1 MRLKRRIA
9 SVLVPALSLALAAPV
24 PALEREGAPAPAGS
38 ARIVHALNRLGYGPR
53 PGDVEKV
60 EAMGLE
66 KWIDEQLHPERIP
79 DPEPEKRLAD
89 LGTLHMSPKDLVAK
103 YELPRDLKQEMQK
116 KRAAMDG
123 ASEQEMNRARR
134 EFMQEHGLKMDGG
147 PQRVVTELQTGKL
160 LRAVYSE
167 RQLDEVMVDF
177 WLNHFNVFAQKGP
190 EKYLIAQYEKD
201 VIRPHA
207 WGKFEDLLRATAE
220 SPAMLFYLDNWLST
234 APVPEGDMAPPRGTA
249 AGGRGLRGKGKGRLS
264 EADAAMTDEQMQQR
278 AQIQK
283 GRARGLNEN
292 YAREIM
298 ELHTLGVDG
307 GYTQKDVTELARC
320 LTGWTLLNP
329 RGYAANPEEMRKR
342 AAERGVPR
350 ERAERMIARA
360 AELQN
365 GEPRF
370 VFDER
375 RHDKGEKVVL
385 GKTFQENGKK
395 EGIDALHML
404 ATHPSTAHFISYKL
418 VRRFVS
424 DAPPPALVDRATA
437 VFKKTDGDIREVV
450 KTIVTSPEF
459 ASEEARAAKVKT
471 PLEFVVS
478 AVRASGAEVVDGRA
492 LNRYLER
499 MGMPLYMQQ
508 PPTGY
513 KDTADAWV
521 STGGLLTRLNFALD
535 LSGGRIP
542 GVRTDPKILAP
553 HAADTA
559 SYMED
564 AAAVLLPNGLT
575 DSTRD
580 IVNREASGLD
590 VARVAGLLLG
600 SPEFQKR

>member
-1 MRLKRRIA
+1 M
-9 SVLVPALSLALAAPV
+9 
-24 PALEREGAPAPAGS
+24 
-38 ARIVHALNRLGYGPR
+38 
-53 PGDVEKV
+53 
-60 EAMGLE
+60 
-66 KWIDEQLHPERIP
+66 
-79 DPEPEKRLAD
+79 
-89 LGTLHMSPKDLVAK
+89 
-103 YELPRDLKQEMQK
+103 
-116 KRAAMDG
+116 
-123 ASEQEMNRARR
+123 
-134 EFMQEHGLKMDGG
+134 
-147 PQRVVTELQTGKL
+147 ELQTGKL
-160 LRAVYSE
+160 LRAIYSE
-167 RQLDEVMVDF
+167 RQLDEVVVDF

-190 EKYLIAQYEKD
+190 EKYLLTEYEKD

-234 APVPEGDMAPPRGTA
+234 APMAEGEMQRPGQGRRRPNADRA
-249 AGGRGLRGKGKGRLS
+249 ALRGKGKGAGAGD
-264 EADAAMTDEQMQQR
+264 EAERMSGEEMQQR
-278 AQIQK
+278 AQIQR

-329 RGYAANPEEMRKR
+329 RGYAANPEQMRKR
-342 AAERGVPR
+342 AEAAGVPR

-360 AELQN
+360 GEVQN

-370 VFDER
+370 LFDER
-375 RHDKGEKVVL
+375 RHDKGDKVVL
-385 GKTFQENGKK
+385 GKTFKSNGRQEGL
-395 EGIDALHML
+395 DALHML
-404 ATHPSTAHFISYKL
+404 ATHPSTARFISLKL
-418 VRRFVS
+418 ARRFVS
-424 DAPPPALVDRATA
+424 DTPPPALVDRAA
-437 VFKKTDGDIREVV
+437 DVFKKTDGDIREVV
-450 KTIVTSPEF
+450 RTIVTSPEF
-459 ASEEARAAKVKT
+459 SSDEARAAKVKT

-478 AVRASGAEVVDGRA
+478 AVRASGAEVADGRA

-513 KDTADAWV
+513 KDTAEAWV

-535 LSGGRIP
+535 LSAGRIP
-542 GVRTDPKILAP
+542 GVRTDPKALAP

-564 AAAVLLPNGLT
+564 AASVLLPRGLT
-575 DSTRD
+575 DSTRE